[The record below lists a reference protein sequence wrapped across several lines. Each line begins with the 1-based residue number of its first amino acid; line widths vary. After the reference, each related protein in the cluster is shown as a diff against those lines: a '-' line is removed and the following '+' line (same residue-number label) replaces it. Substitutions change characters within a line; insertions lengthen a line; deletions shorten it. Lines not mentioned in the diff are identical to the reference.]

1 MNEPCQIW
9 ICHVT
14 HTDAMAYPT
23 YLVTY
28 KISWERVCQDSFQMN
43 EPCHVWMSHVTCE
56 WVTSYMNESR
66 HIWTSHITYRWAM
79 SHMNEQC
86 HIYMSHVTHEWV
98 MSRMKALILCPTK
111 RSERVCAVTHFR
123 MCATTH
129 FCVCHDSF
137 ICATWLIHM
146 CDICEGTARPA
157 ASTTLLRL
165 GTRPSGNL
173 PTQRHS
179 STSSQHD
186 HPAPRDTPFGEPKL
200 CFWNNIFWTIDLPS
214 TLVLCPSIL
223 QHYFVEAFIV
233 IHKN

>member
-1 MNEPCQIW
+1 
-9 ICHVT
+9 
-14 HTDAMAYPT
+14 
-23 YLVTY
+23 
-28 KISWERVCQDSFQMN
+28 
-43 EPCHVWMSHVTCE
+43 MSHVTYE
-56 WVTSYMNESR
+56 
-66 HIWTSHITYRWAM
+66 WAM
-79 SHMNEQC
+79 SHIYESC
-86 HIYMSHVTHEWV
+86 HTWMGHVTYESSHLVPHKKIWE
-98 MSRMKALILCPTK
+98 S
-111 RSERVCAVTHFR
+111 VCRDSFSYVR
-123 MCATTH
+123 
-129 FCVCHDSF
+129 HDSF
-137 ICATWLIHM
+137 LCVPWLIHM